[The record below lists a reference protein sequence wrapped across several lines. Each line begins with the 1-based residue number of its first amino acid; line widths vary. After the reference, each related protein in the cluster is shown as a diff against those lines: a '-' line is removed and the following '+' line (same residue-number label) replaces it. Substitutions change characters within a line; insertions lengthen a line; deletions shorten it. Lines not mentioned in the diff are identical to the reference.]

1 MKKALS
7 LILALVM
14 CLSLCACGGN
24 TGSNANTTTANTT
37 TANNTN
43 TTNENSD
50 EIALTLDNYS
60 KYLSVTAFMNN
71 PASTE
76 GLFVGAVNNGMGI
89 PYDGG
94 STLYVYRHFSSNVT
108 VEGVSTNFN
117 YNDVSLTVRFT
128 GTYKTV
134 DINTRKWNG
143 GNEINSE
150 VTVEC
155 NIAGEGSIWEDF
167 SGNGGYMLR
176 KMADVEWEVVA
187 ISGTV
192 TPAN

>member
-14 CLSLCACGGN
+14 CLSLCACDGN
-24 TGSNANTTTANTT
+24 AGSNGNP
-37 TANNTN
+37 
-43 TTNENSD
+43 D
-50 EIALTLDNYS
+50 EIALTLENYS
-60 KYLSVTAFMNN
+60 KYLSVEAKMYEPSIFDG
-71 PASTE
+71 
-76 GLFVGAVNNGMGI
+76 GLNVQAVNNGNGI

-94 STLYVYRHFSSNVT
+94 STFYVYKYFLTSLQVK
-108 VEGVSTNFN
+108 GVSPNFN
-117 YNDVSLTVRFT
+117 YNDVSITIRFK

-134 DINTRKWNG
+134 DISTSEWDA

-150 VTVEC
+150 LTVDC
-155 NIAGEGSIWEDF
+155 NIAGEGSASGEF

>member
-1 MKKALS
+1 MKKTFA

-24 TGSNANTTTANTT
+24 VGSNANTTTENNANTT
-37 TANNTN
+37 NGNP
-43 TTNENSD
+43 D

-60 KYLSVTAFMNN
+60 KYLSVKAYMSD
-71 PASTE
+71 PASMD
-76 GLFVGAVNNGMGI
+76 GLFVGAVNNGQGI
-89 PYDGG
+89 NYDGG
-94 STLYVYRHFSSNVT
+94 SSLYVFNHFTSSVQ

-117 YNDVSLTVRFT
+117 YNDISVTVRFT

-134 DINTRKWNG
+134 DINTNKWSS
-143 GNEINSE
+143 GNEIDSE
-150 VTVEC
+150 ITVEC
-155 NIAGEGSIWEDF
+155 NIAGEGSVWEKF

-176 KMADVEWEVVA
+176 KMAEVEWEVVA

>member
-7 LILALVM
+7 LLLALVL

-24 TGSNANTTTANTT
+24 TGSNE
-37 TANNTN
+37 N
-43 TTNENSD
+43 TTNEDTTNGNPD

-60 KYLSVTAFMNN
+60 KYLSVTAFMHD

-76 GLFVGAVNNGMGI
+76 GLFVGAVNNGTGI
-89 PYDGG
+89 SYDGG
-94 STLYVYRHFSSNVT
+94 STFYVYNHFSSNVK
-108 VEGVSTNFN
+108 VEGVSTNYN
-117 YNDVSLTVRFT
+117 YNDVSLTIRFT

-134 DINTRKWNG
+134 DINTNKWNG

-150 VTVEC
+150 ATVEC
-155 NIAGEGSIWEDF
+155 NIAGEGSVWEDF

-176 KMADVEWEVVA
+176 KMADVEWEVVE
-187 ISGTV
+187 ICGTV